1 MYHFVLMRI
10 ATLAEYLTEQ
20 EQVELLKKW
29 IKQYSFVVLTGVLIA
44 IALITGWRYY
54 TERHTAFIMRASAVY
69 DRMLMARFQNNAP
82 TMTAE
87 ANTLTQHYPHTVY
100 SEMAQFAIANDLLT
114 NRTLNPT
121 SRVLTA
127 ESALMSII
135 KHSHVPAF
143 RQIARIRL
151 ARIYIA
157 EKRSDKAI
165 NLLNKI
171 EDKTFSGYVNEVVG
185 DAYFAAGNRTKAREA
200 YGTALNEIQNAD
212 TTRPLLRMKY
222 DDLAS

>member
-1 MYHFVLMRI
+1 MRI

-54 TERHTAFIMRASAVY
+54 TEQHSAFIMRASTVY
-69 DRMLMARFQNNAP
+69 DRMLMARFQNN
-82 TMTAE
+82 TANVTSE
-87 ANTLTQHYPHTVY
+87 ANSLTHQYPHTAY
-100 SEMAQFAIANDLLT
+100 SEMAQFAIANDLLAD
-114 NRTLNPT
+114 RSLSPA

-151 ARIYIA
+151 ARIYIS
-157 EKRSDKAI
+157 EKISDKAVK
-165 NLLNKI
+165 LLNTVD
-171 EDKTFSGYVNEVVG
+171 DKTFAGYINEVTG
-185 DAYFAAGNRTKAREA
+185 DAYTAAGNRAKARKA
-200 YGTALNEIQNAD
+200 YGDALKEIPNAD
-212 TTRPLLRMKY
+212 TIRPLLRMKY
-222 DDLAS
+222 DDLAT